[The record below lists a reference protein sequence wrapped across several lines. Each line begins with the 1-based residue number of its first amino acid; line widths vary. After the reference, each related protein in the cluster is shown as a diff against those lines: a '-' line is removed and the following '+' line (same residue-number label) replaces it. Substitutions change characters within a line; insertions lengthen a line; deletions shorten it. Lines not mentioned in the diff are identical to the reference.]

1 MQSKGNEATISRSYY
16 DFARHFAKLKA
27 QEQNFAER
35 MKLWDDHCL
44 AGRRSTGS
52 RTAVLVNV
60 LAIDQRGGGEAENND
75 SGMAGFGFHTMFAA
89 GFGGDDFGNVD
100 NMFQT

>member
-1 MQSKGNEATISRSYY
+1 MQSKGNEAAMSRSYY
-16 DFARHFAKLKA
+16 NFARHFTKLKA
-27 QEQNFAER
+27 QEPNFAGR

-60 LAIDQRGGGEAENND
+60 LPLDQRGGGEAENND
-75 SGMAGFGFHTMFAA
+75 SGMDGFGFHTMLAA
-89 GFGGDDFGNVD
+89 GFGGDDFGNID
-100 NMFQT
+100 NVFQA